1 MSKFISLLVI
11 SVIGFNTH
19 ADELKEESICIK
31 DSLVQILKSDQ
42 SKKER
47 QIVFNVTSDDLEL
60 KKLLQRLIPG
70 SENKTFYVVDLDT
83 LWDWDIILSNPRHAL
98 TRNNG
103 YPCQS
108 FRFIWTKCKSG
119 STECRPR
126 GENPYLCCCLIWPTI
141 PFCGNFLH
149 FNCQIHQQDIETGGG
164 RLDAGV

>member
-83 LWDWDIILSNPRHAL
+83 LWDWDRANGMQYIYKILDLMNRNYEFESISPAL
-98 TRNNG
+98 K
-103 YPCQS
+103 
-108 FRFIWTKCKSG
+108 TK
-119 STECRPR
+119 
-126 GENPYLCCCLIWPTI
+126 YLDESKFKCEGL
-141 PFCGNFLH
+141 N
-149 FNCQIHQQDIETGGG
+149 
-164 RLDAGV
+164 